1 MLFNARDSEHDEVGC
16 KIMRSKIWVVLMLG
30 IVSLPLTLGCFTENH
45 QTRVSKGAQLT
56 IVTGTPKIAQE
67 IVFKHENEIR
77 KITPNANKELVAVYL
92 GIVNSDVGK
101 ASLYID
107 SEAAVLRDTDYKTHS
122 ILDPFSESEVI
133 TSQGDYTDSQLMEYV
148 PLLWGNQT
156 LMKDYQITG
165 FLIFEVPI
173 GREWQSL
180 NWYQGDTVV
189 AKFPE

>member
-1 MLFNARDSEHDEVGC
+1 MSA
-16 KIMRSKIWVVLMLG
+16 
-30 IVSLPLTLGCFTENH
+30 
-45 QTRVSKGAQLT
+45 
-56 IVTGTPKIAQE
+56 
-67 IVFKHENEIR
+67 KH
-77 KITPNANKELVAVYL
+77 L
-92 GIVNSDVGK
+92 S
-101 ASLYID
+101 ID

-148 PLLWGNQT
+148 TLLWGNQT

>member
-1 MLFNARDSEHDEVGC
+1 M
-16 KIMRSKIWVVLMLG
+16 
-30 IVSLPLTLGCFTENH
+30 TLGCFTENH